1 MVVLNYQIMRKKS
14 KSSRLF
20 MEYNGLSSIDA
31 NPYLW
36 SRNRIG
42 LWFTKYGNSEY
53 RKGLPVINNDKAST
67 TTKS

>member
-1 MVVLNYQIMRKKS
+1 
-14 KSSRLF
+14 